1 MRKLVKPELF
11 PVRRKTILLALTL
24 VFAYIMIYPYYIYD
38 PQIELS
44 PFPPLSPDDRILVL
58 APHPDDELLGA
69 AGLLLEAEEKGVEAK
84 IVIATNGDGYPWA
97 ARFSKY
103 KFVVSSKD
111 LIALG
116 EKRMAESKSGIKR
129 LGLSEEQLIFLG
141 YPDRGLMPIWLE
153 FWDQPFT
160 SRFTRSSQ
168 APYTGLYN
176 NMELPYSGQYLVKTL
191 KDLLLEFQPTI
202 IVTPHPLDSHPD
214 HCALTCF
221 MLYAG
226 ELAKANGYTP
236 RHVFGYLVHRG
247 TWPHPRGYRPELGL
261 NPPRS
266 LGNLDL
272 EWISLDLSPEAIKLK
287 ARAIRE
293 HRTQRLIMTGYLD
306 SFTRKNE
313 LFSEIKAAFLPDDFQ
328 PVWVWHHPQSDT
340 LARRFLPSADI
351 SGIQLQWD
359 GSELHVMVHTFGRQ
373 TLPSRG
379 ELVLAI
385 PCSEESRPLTVTID
399 KSKGEEKV
407 RYEGSINIKALFG
420 EDLNSILLLCRTRLG
435 WWNID
440 STPPILVILE
450 SLEE

>member
-1 MRKLVKPELF
+1 
-11 PVRRKTILLALTL
+11 
-24 VFAYIMIYPYYIYD
+24 
-38 PQIELS
+38 
-44 PFPPLSPDDRILVL
+44 
-58 APHPDDELLGA
+58 
-69 AGLLLEAEEKGVEAK
+69 
-84 IVIATNGDGYPWA
+84 
-97 ARFSKY
+97 
-103 KFVVSSKD
+103 
-111 LIALG
+111 
-116 EKRMAESKSGIKR
+116 MAESKSGIKR

-160 SRFTRSSQ
+160 SRLTRSSQ

-328 PVWVWHHPQSDT
+328 PVWVWHPQSDT
-340 LARRFLPSADI
+340 LARRFTICRHLWNSTPMGRLRAA
-351 SGIQLQWD
+351 
-359 GSELHVMVHTFGRQ
+359 VMVHTFGRQ
-373 TLPSRG
+373 TPPQG
-379 ELVLAI
+379 ESCTGYTLQRRVQ
-385 PCSEESRPLTVTID
+385 TINGD
-399 KSKGEEKV
+399 N
-407 RYEGSINIKALFG
+407 R
-420 EDLNSILLLCRTRLG
+420 
-435 WWNID
+435 
-440 STPPILVILE
+440 
-450 SLEE
+450 

>member
-1 MRKLVKPELF
+1 M
-11 PVRRKTILLALTL
+11 LALTL

-44 PFPPLSPDDRILVL
+44 PFPPLSPDDSILVL

-293 HRTQRLIMTGYLD
+293 HRN
-306 SFTRKNE
+306 SFQKLKQHFCPTN
-313 LFSEIKAAFLPDDFQ
+313 SSPCG
-328 PVWVWHHPQSDT
+328 
-340 LARRFLPSADI
+340 
-351 SGIQLQWD
+351 SGIIPNLILWPAVFYHLQT
-359 GSELHVMVHTFGRQ
+359 SLEF
-373 TLPSRG
+373 
-379 ELVLAI
+379 
-385 PCSEESRPLTVTID
+385 
-399 KSKGEEKV
+399 
-407 RYEGSINIKALFG
+407 
-420 EDLNSILLLCRTRLG
+420 NSNGTAQSCMSWCILLEGKRSPQG
-435 WWNID
+435 
-440 STPPILVILE
+440 E
-450 SLEE
+450 SLYWLYPAAKSPDH